1 MWLTGKNDRSQQR
14 DHIFKEVILEVRQAT
29 PSSRLSPALRHKLER
44 FSLQERSQLVNRV
57 RDGCT
62 PLFTAAKKGVV
73 EIVRYLL
80 EMCGANSE
88 QRGIYEVPF
97 DRTMHYVT
105 PLWCA
110 AVVGKIEVCRI
121 LVEHGADVNTVS
133 DTGSTAV
140 RSACYMSNIDVVQFL
155 VGQGADVNRPNQN
168 GGTCLINSVQSIEL
182 CQFLIDKGADINA
195 RDSQFKT
202 ALHYAV
208 QEDRVETTKLL
219 LSYGADHTACSKH
232 GDDVL
237 QTACLKGSANIAE
250 YLIDTIDYPPHRV
263 ADALELLGA
272 TYLDE
277 NHDKTM
283 ALGYW
288 RRAVAYREAHNIKK
302 IITDPPKEVFLNRV
316 PFRTF
321 DDVNALANDMDEMR
335 LQSLLVNERVLGP
348 SHKDSIFRLMYRGA
362 AYADSMQH
370 QRCIDLWKYAV
381 EIRLSKDT
389 VLHNETCVALQSL
402 TKILFDAHDKHASGV
417 FDEPVKFRD
426 VDFLLEKLLQC
437 FPSAIEQLQQRP
449 VFRKQQENWDRVLK
463 VLIHLLHLAE
473 VLAKMSSQKSN
484 LLRLARKLV
493 VLNPRMTNGNSLLH
507 MAVGKVDSLQQPYF
521 EDHRQQQQHIFPD
534 PVTTRMLLQVGANV
548 EAVNEDG
555 STPLHTASLRVNY
568 REEIVRMLLDA
579 GAHIDRTNKQG
590 NQPYRMLGGNQECR
604 IKVAELI
611 TLKCLAAS
619 KVKSNHRTYEGLI
632 PKSLEEFIRIH

>member
-14 DHIFKEVILEVRQAT
+14 DTIFKEVIIEVRQAG
-29 PSSRLSPALRHKLER
+29 PSCRFTPALRHKLER
-44 FSLQERSQLVNRV
+44 FTLQERSQLVNRV

-62 PLFTAAKKGVV
+62 PLFTAAKKGIV

-80 EMCGANSE
+80 ETCGANAE
-88 QRGIYEVPF
+88 QRGVYEVPF
-97 DRTMHYVT
+97 DHTMHYVT

-110 AVVGKIEVCRI
+110 AVVGKIEVCRV
-121 LVEHGADVNTVS
+121 LVEHGADVNTMS

-140 RSACYMSNIDVVQFL
+140 RSACYMSNIDVVKFL
-155 VGQGADVNRPNQN
+155 VGLGADVNRPNQN
-168 GGTCLINSVQSIEL
+168 GGTCLINSVQSVEL
-182 CQFLIDKGADINA
+182 CQFLIDMGADMNA

-208 QEDRVETTKLL
+208 QEDRVETTRLL
-219 LSYGADHTACSKH
+219 LSYGADHLSCSKH

-237 QTACLKGSANIAE
+237 QTACLKGSAKIAE
-250 YLIDTIDYPPHRV
+250 YLIETMNYPPARV

-277 NHDKTM
+277 NHDNTM
-283 ALGYW
+283 ALEYW
-288 RRAVAYREAHNIKK
+288 RRACTYREMHKIEK
-302 IITDPPKEVFLNRV
+302 IINDPPKKVFLNRV
-316 PFRTF
+316 PFKTL
-321 DDVNALANDMDEMR
+321 DDVNALAHDMDEMR

-370 QRCIDLWKYAV
+370 QRCIDLWQYAV

-389 VLHNETCVALQSL
+389 VLHNETCIALQSL
-402 TKILFDAHDKHASGV
+402 TKILFDAHDKHAQGV
-417 FDEPVKFRD
+417 FDAPINFND
-426 VDFLLEKLLQC
+426 VNFLLDKLMNC
-437 FPSAIEQLQQRP
+437 FPAAIEQLKQRP

-463 VLIHLLHLAE
+463 ILIHLLHLAE
-473 VLAKMSSQKSN
+473 VLPKFPPEKEN
-484 LLRLARKLV
+484 LRRLTRKLIL
-493 VLNPRMTNGNSLLH
+493 LNPRMTNGNSLLH
-507 MAVGKVDSLQQPYF
+507 MAVGKVDSLRQSYF
-521 EDHRQQQQHIFPD
+521 DDHRQQQQIFPD
-534 PVTTRMLLQVGANV
+534 PVTTSMLLHVGANV

-568 REEIVRMLLDA
+568 REKIVRMLLDA

-604 IKVAELI
+604 IKVAKLI
-611 TLKCLAAS
+611 TLKCLAAN
-619 KVKSNHRTYEGLI
+619 KVKSNHRTYEGI
-632 PKSLEEFIRIH
+632 VPKTLEEFIRMH